1 MGTDILEQDD
11 TKFIAIESF
20 FLWIILLNEICMHNF
35 LFNYFNGIPGKKK
48 KRIEVHIRRK

>member
-48 KRIEVHIRRK
+48 RIEVHIRRK